1 MSNPSGYP
9 EHNEYASFVGTRA
22 FDALPLKDWPQQLT
36 PDENTLPL
44 HLVAS
49 DGMLLDSPLPQYRL
63 GEPDLPVAT
72 YRDHVVRTVR
82 ENQAVV
88 ISSETGSGKSSQLG
102 LYLVEAGF
110 PRVFITQ
117 PRILAAREL
126 NDRARQNLGQDYQ
139 YLAGYKTGHAS
150 DSDCGPDACIIYIT
164 EQQLFKMANRGSLRP
179 DDTVVLDEAHERTDS
194 AVVLLGLMKDLL
206 RENPAMRLVIS
217 SATIDTDRFARY
229 LTDLQTGEPA
239 PTLILPGR
247 TYPVTNRESLETVA
261 DTMRKYMEGGHNV
274 LAFEPG
280 VRRMRETQRTAQKR
294 QSEDVVHLL
303 YGDQSPSD
311 QRAALN
317 PEDCNHIV
325 ATRIGETSITPQG
338 KDVVIDSR
346 LSNNATYRAGVQGL
360 ETTLAS
366 RATMEQ
372 RRGRVG
378 RTKPGTYVTAFP
390 EEVPPALLN
399 TENPPE
405 YDPPVIQNTSVAS
418 HLAELLATGRRLEDL
433 DLIDQPTWENL
444 QHDYRILL
452 RLGATALG
460 SEGRPVLT
468 DIGRAMIDLPL
479 DVSLA
484 RMLVEART
492 IEGSDELERDDLRLQ
507 VAAAAA
513 VQQVRGILNF
523 GDDSGRRFLRRKS
536 HQEPFSREQTSDML
550 FELDVL
556 ISLWQGQQ
564 KIMAEGREDAEEQ
577 FESLLARNDIKANRY
592 FKALRTLEELCRREN
607 LPLEK
612 LQKPNAEQRKL
623 IISCQ
628 ITGADEVFVQRSKL
642 THQDIR
648 GNHNRTL
655 GNRSTIVPALAHLV
669 IGTAF
674 DLSGLRKNGRF
685 LRRFI
690 VGGSVVTLDQLRR
703 YAPHRLSEQSL
714 GHGTLPNGTF
724 VERKAYYFDGEL
736 QVGSANEVPS
746 PTLETRVALI
756 HAMMTGTA
764 PNAQNPQQS
773 LPFHTG
779 TPHAAAAVQRW
790 REAFG
795 LEHKSPTKLNVV
807 PRYES
812 LINKTVRESLKTI
825 PLDVTDPEV
834 LDTIIP
840 SVYKTALVR
849 PTRRKDIPDIL
860 RCSPDAMTIH
870 IDEDTKQYLSVT
882 YRSGIAYVTIP
893 RDRKF
898 IVKREDFAELAEHHD
913 VKVRVATDK
922 YQQLDA
928 LFELIDEQRPAEV
941 AKQERKAE
949 YNAHEAVAE
958 AEGRGKVSRK
968 KDRDA
973 DEQRRRAEVARI
985 LGTVMTFARPR
996 GKRHLQILETGA

>member
-1 MSNPSGYP
+1 MSNPSEHP
-9 EHNEYASFVGTRA
+9 EHNEYVGFVDTRA

-36 PDENTLPL
+36 PDEDTLPL

-49 DGMLLDSPLPQYRL
+49 DGVLLDSLLPQYRL

-110 PRVFITQ
+110 PRVFVTQ

-126 NDRARQNLGQDYQ
+126 LIRARQNLGPDLEH
-139 YLAGYKTGHAS
+139 LAGYLTGNAD
-150 DSDCGPDACIIYIT
+150 DSDCGPDARLIYVT
-164 EQQLFKMANRGSLRP
+164 EQKLFNMANQGDLRP
-179 DDTVVLDEAHERTDS
+179 DDVIINDEAHERT
-194 AVVLLGLMKDLL
+194 APTVVLLGLMKELQRD
-206 RENPAMRLVIS
+206 NPDMRLIIS
-217 SATIDTDRFARY
+217 SATIDTDRFRRY
-229 LTDLQTGEPA
+229 LTSPQTGDPA
-239 PTLILPGR
+239 PALILPGR
-247 TYPVTNRESLETVA
+247 TYPVTEEEWQGPVA
-261 DTMRKYMEGGHNV
+261 DTMREYMRRGHNV

-280 VRRMRETQRTAQKR
+280 VGRMRETQRDAQKR
-294 QSEDVVHLL
+294 QAKDVVHLL
-303 YGDQSPSD
+303 YGDQSPAD

-317 PEDCNHIV
+317 PEDHNHIV
-325 ATRIGETSITPQG
+325 ATRVGETSITPQG
-338 KDVVIDSR
+338 KDVVVDSR
-346 LSNNATYRAGVQGL
+346 LSNNGTYHAGVQGL

-372 RRGRVG
+372 RKGRVG
-378 RTKPGTYVTAFP
+378 RTKPGIYAP
-390 EEVPPALLN
+390 AIPDDVPRPLFDVD
-399 TENPPE
+399 PPE
-405 YDPPVIQNTSVAS
+405 YDPPNIQNTSVAPY
-418 HLAELLATGRRLEDL
+418 LAQLMASGRRLEDL
-433 DLIDQPTWENL
+433 DLVDQPTWENL
-444 QHDYRILL
+444 QHDYRVLL
-452 RLGATALG
+452 RLGATAIG
-460 SEGRPVLT
+460 GEGQSVLT
-468 DIGRAMIDLPL
+468 DVGRAMITLPL

-484 RMLVEART
+484 RMLVEARN

-507 VAAAAA
+507 VAAAVA

-523 GDDSGRRFLRRKS
+523 GDDSGRRYMRRKGR
-536 HQEPFSREQTSDML
+536 HEPFSREQTSDML

-556 ISLWQGQQ
+556 ISLWQDQQ
-564 KIMAEGREDAEEQ
+564 KIMASGREDALEQ
-577 FESLLARNDIKANRY
+577 FESLLARNDIKINRY
-592 FKALRTLEELCRREN
+592 YKAMRTLEELCRREN

-612 LQKPNAEQRKL
+612 LHKPNTEQRKL
-623 IISCQ
+623 ILACQ
-628 ITGADEVFVQRSKL
+628 VTGTDEVFVQRSKL

-655 GNRSTIVPALAHLV
+655 GKRSTIVPALAHLV
-669 IGTAF
+669 VGTAF

-685 LRRFI
+685 LRHFI
-690 VGGSVVTLDQLRR
+690 VGGSVVTFDQLRQ

-714 GHGTLPNGTF
+714 GHGVLPNGTF

-746 PTLETRVALI
+746 PTLGTRVALV

-773 LPFHTG
+773 LPFYTG

-790 REAFG
+790 RETFQ
-795 LEHKSPTKLNVV
+795 LEHKSPAKLNVV
-807 PRYES
+807 QRYES
-812 LINKTVRESLKTI
+812 LINKTVRESLKNI
-825 PLDVTDPEV
+825 PLDVTDPAV
-834 LDTIIP
+834 LDAIIP
-840 SVYKTALVR
+840 PVYKTALIR

-860 RCSPDAMTIH
+860 RRSPDAVTIH
-870 IDEDTKQYLSVT
+870 INEDAKQYLPVT

-898 IVKREDFAELAEHHD
+898 VVRREDFAELAEHHD
-913 VKVRVATDK
+913 VKARVATDK

-928 LFELIDEQRPAEV
+928 LFELIEEQRPAELV
-941 AKQERKAE
+941 KQERKAE
-949 YNAHEAVAE
+949 RNARQAVDE
-958 AEGRGKVSRK
+958 AEGRGKVARK
-968 KDRDA
+968 KERYA
-973 DEQRRRAEVARI
+973 DEQRRRTEVARI
-985 LGTVMTFARPR
+985 LGAVMTFAHPR